1 MRVMRGIL
9 SLIFVLAMVLHT
21 GANLAKAASP
31 ISTVVI
37 SEVSMGTED
46 SASDEF
52 VELYNNTGN
61 DIDLNGWTLN
71 YKSSTGKTWTKRA
84 SIGQNAIIRSHDYYL
99 LASSRSGADAVM
111 TSGMSQTSG
120 VIQIKDNN
128 GTLIDLVGWGSADTY
143 ETEAAA
149 SPQAGEVLFREFYT
163 TTQNMLDSENN
174 FEDFNISAN
183 ETPKAQPTIEQP
195 TADVTLTFP
204 HIALNELFPNPAPPG
219 EDSSD
224 EFIELYNPNNQVV
237 DLTGWILKDAGGSS
251 YIIKDKSIPALGYQV
266 ITSAE
271 SSLSLNNSGDI
282 IYLFS
287 PDNNLVDNSADYGDA
302 KEGLSWAIV
311 GGNWDWTVSPTAGST
326 NSSVYV
332 EADTSKPAAN
342 KTTGKK
348 TTAAKKV
355 ATKKAT
361 SKVAAKPK
369 SASTDKTAQNS
380 NSTTGNNSNSL
391 VWSWLLIALGIG
403 TIGYGIYEYRPEII
417 GAYHRLKNKLSSR
430 G

>member
-1 MRVMRGIL
+1 
-9 SLIFVLAMVLHT
+9 MVLHT
-21 GANLAKAASP
+21 GANLVIAASP
-31 ISTVVI
+31 SSSVVI
-37 SEVSMGTED
+37 SEVSMGSED

-61 DIDLNGWTLN
+61 DIDLNGWSLY

-84 SIGQNAIIRSHDYYL
+84 SIGQNSIIRSHDYYL
-99 LASSRSGADAVM
+99 LANSRAGADTVM

-128 GTLIDLVGWGSADTY
+128 GTLIDLLGWGSADTF

-149 SPQAGEVLFREFYT
+149 SPQAGEVLFRAFD
-163 TTQNMLDSENN
+163 NMQDSENN

-183 ETPKAQPTIEQP
+183 ETPKAQPIVEQP
-195 TADVTLTFP
+195 TADVTKTFP
-204 HIALNELFPNPAPPG
+204 QIALNELFPNPASPG

-237 DLTGWILKDAGGSS
+237 DLAGWILKDAGGSS
-251 YIIKDKSIPALGYQV
+251 YIIKDKSIPALGYLV

-271 SSLSLNNSGDI
+271 SSLSLNNTGDV

-311 GGNWDWTVSPTAGST
+311 GGNWDWTVNPTPAT
-326 NSSVYV
+326 ANSSVYI
-332 EADTSKPAAN
+332 ETDSSKPAAT
-342 KTTGKK
+342 KSTSKK
-348 TTAAKKV
+348 APTV
-355 ATKKAT
+355 KKAT
-361 SKVAAKPK
+361 VKKAASKLSAKPK
-369 SASTDKTAQNS
+369 
-380 NSTTGNNSNSL
+380 NSTNSDKSNTDQVSTSGTSNNSL
-391 VWSWLLIALGIG
+391 IWSWLLIALGVG

-417 GAYHRLKNKLSSR
+417 GAYHRLANKLRSR